1 MVLVCGVCVRVCVLI
16 GEDLTIILKFIWK
29 NRKKNTLRFFKNK
42 EPILTL
48 PDTEVNYKAKIIAVE
63 LH

>member
-1 MVLVCGVCVRVCVLI
+1 M

-29 NRKKNTLRFFKNK
+29 KRKKNTLRFFKNK
-42 EPILTL
+42 EPILML
-48 PDTEVNYKAKIIAVE
+48 PDTEVNYKTKIIAVE